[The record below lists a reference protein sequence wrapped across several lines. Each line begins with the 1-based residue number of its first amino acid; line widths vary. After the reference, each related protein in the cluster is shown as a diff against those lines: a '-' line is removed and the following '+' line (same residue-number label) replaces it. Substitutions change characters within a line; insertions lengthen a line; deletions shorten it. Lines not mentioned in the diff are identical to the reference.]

1 MRIAK
6 VAVEGLP
13 YFAGGVFSYTL
24 PEELRDSVKKGSRVT
39 VPFGRGNARRRGF
52 VVAIEDE
59 NSDIKLK
66 DISGAEYDEFLINE
80 DLIDLAAFMSDKYLC
95 PVYDCIKA
103 MLPAGLDIK
112 ISYSYSYVCE
122 GDIEEE
128 DIEIFDHIRANEQE
142 SDKNLKALFGE
153 CEKNLSRLCSL
164 GVIKKNTLTKRRLSD
179 NTVNMISVKATKEE
193 IEKYLSADNSV
204 INKHRPVIEYVME
217 CGECTQGDLLY
228 MTGVTVSVINTLC
241 KRGILKSEK
250 TEILR
255 NPYKAPKEKIK
266 TELSKEQRDC
276 ADEIAKN
283 LGSFS
288 VSLLYGVTGSG
299 KTHVFYDL
307 IDRVTAM
314 GKSAIVM
321 VPEIMLTVQTV
332 NRLKDRFGED
342 VAVMHSGLSQGER
355 LDEWKRMKRGE
366 AKIAVGTRTAV
377 FAPFENIGLII
388 MDEEQEHTYKSELSP
403 KYSTS
408 SVAKQRAAYHNALL
422 LLASATP
429 SIESAFWAKRGKY
442 TYHRLEGRYN
452 KKASPTVKVVD
463 MREELQS
470 GNISVLSRELQT
482 ELEKNLSVGEQ
493 SILFIN
499 RRGYNTFVSCRSCGY
514 VEKCPNCS
522 ISLTYHK
529 KNGRLMCHYCGY
541 SKEAPVNCPECKS
554 EHIRFFGAGTQKAQE
569 ALQEMFPE
577 AKILRMD
584 ADTTS
589 QRHAHDK
596 MLEAFSKHEYDIL
609 LGTQMVTKGLDFPD
623 VTLVGILA
631 ADASLYSED
640 FRASEKTFAL
650 ISQVVGRAGRGEKEG
665 RAIIQTYT
673 PSHKTLAFGM
683 TQDYDGF
690 WQEEITHR
698 KMMLYPPFSDIC
710 QLLLLSNKEILAA
723 ESSRELFEVL
733 SDALTSNKIP
743 SVIIGPSACSIAK
756 MNGMYRYKLLIKCKA
771 DKKMR
776 LVLREVLQKFYE
788 DKKHKDIILSTDINP
803 GNIQ

>member
-1 MRIAK
+1 MLIAQ

-24 PEELRDSVKKGSRVT
+24 PEKYKDSIKKGSRVT
-39 VPFGRGNARRRGF
+39 VPFGRGNTCRRGY
-52 VVAIEDE
+52 VTAIEE
-59 NSDIKLK
+59 GNSDIKLK
-66 DISGAEYDEFLINE
+66 DIAQAEYDEFLINE
-80 DLIDLAAFMSDKYLC
+80 DLIDLALFMSDKYLC

-122 GDIEEE
+122 GDVDNE
-128 DIEIFDHIRANEQE
+128 DIEIFDHIRAKEKE
-142 SDKNLKALFGE
+142 TEKNLKALFPD
-153 CEKNLSRLCSL
+153 CEKSLSRLVAL
-164 GVIKKNTLTKRRLSD
+164 GVIKKNTVTKRKLSD
-179 NTVNMISVKATKEE
+179 NTVNMISVKATDEE
-193 IEKYLSADNSV
+193 IEKYLSADNAV
-204 INKHRPVIEYVME
+204 INKHRPVIEYVQE
-217 CGECTQGDLLY
+217 CGQCAQSDLLY
-228 MTGVTVSVINTLC
+228 MTGVTVSVVNTLC
-241 KRGILKSEK
+241 KRGILKSERV
-250 TEILR
+250 ELLR
-255 NPYKAPKEKIK
+255 NPYKAPKERIK
-266 TELSKEQRDC
+266 TPLSKEQQRC

-283 LGSFS
+283 LGKFS

-307 IDRVTAM
+307 IDRVTAK
-314 GKSAIVM
+314 GKCAIVM

-332 NRLKDRFGED
+332 NRLKDRFGEQ

-377 FAPFENIGLII
+377 FAPFDNIGIII

-442 TYHRLEGRYN
+442 KYHRLEGRYN
-452 KKASPTVKVVD
+452 KKASPTVKVID
-463 MREELQS
+463 MREELQL
-470 GNISVLSRELQT
+470 GNTSVISSDLQA
-482 ELEKNLSVGEQ
+482 ELERNLSEGEQ

-541 SKEAPVNCPECKS
+541 SKEAPVKCPECQS
-554 EHIRFFGAGTQKAQE
+554 EHIRYFGAGTQKAQE
-569 ALQEMFPE
+569 ALQEMFPD

-584 ADTTS
+584 ADTTQKKFS
-589 QRHAHDK
+589 HDK
-596 MLEAFSKHEYDIL
+596 MLEAFSNHEYDIL

-640 FRASEKTFAL
+640 FRASEKTFSL
-650 ISQVVGRAGRGEKEG
+650 ISQVVGRAGRGNKAG

-673 PSHKTLAFGM
+673 PSHKTLDFGM

-710 QLLLLSNKEILAA
+710 QLLLLSNKEISAA
-723 ESSRELFEVL
+723 ESSRDLFEIL
-733 SDALTSNKIP
+733 SDALTENKIP

-756 MNGMYRYKLLIKCKA
+756 MNGMYRYKMLVKCKA

-776 LVLREVLQKFYE
+776 VILREVLQKFYE

-803 GNIQ
+803 SNIQ